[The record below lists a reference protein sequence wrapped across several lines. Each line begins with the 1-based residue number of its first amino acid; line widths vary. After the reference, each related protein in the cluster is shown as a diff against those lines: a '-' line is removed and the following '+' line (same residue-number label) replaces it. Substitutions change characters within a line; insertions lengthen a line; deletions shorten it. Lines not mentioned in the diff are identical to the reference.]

1 MAFLL
6 SQNDTAERY
15 EAGLAALRKQ
25 FESSG
30 HGAAMVRGR
39 SSLVDEVIQHCF
51 HQLVSQGTPADC
63 VAIVPLGGYG
73 RGTLLPHSDVDL
85 LFLFRDLRQE
95 AAYKDALSRI
105 YLDLWDLKVRASA
118 TARTVS
124 ECGKLDPE
132 NPEFTVSLLDSR
144 FLTGDPELFKQVRGR
159 VLPALLRKSG
169 QQLIELVSESARTR
183 HAKFANTIYHLEP
196 NVKEG
201 PGGLRDYNLTSWL
214 ALVNRFSRTGI
225 WPDAESLFEERLR
238 KELDSAFD
246 FLISV
251 RCFLHY
257 QNGRDDNLLNWE
269 AQDASA
275 RRGVGIE
282 GDRLEPSQ
290 WMREYFRNSRAI
302 YGASLQLLQEVPVRK
317 PSLRQRWSNRR
328 SRRAAAGFS
337 VVDERVVL
345 PSDFP
350 VANLSATLEV
360 FRQLSVAPLRLSIES
375 QRIMTEAAPSLAT
388 GEDQRAFW
396 PELRPILLSRH
407 AGNAL
412 RAMRDCGLLDA
423 LVPEF
428 KLIDA
433 LAVRDFFHRYT
444 VDEHSFLCIETLHTL
459 KESSSEWPQR
469 FAEILG
475 ELERPELLFLSL
487 FLHDMGKGSDDENHV
502 SASLQIARQ
511 ILDRWRLEQTE
522 RDAVRFLIQNH
533 LEMSA
538 AMRRDIF
545 DPGVIAAMAARIGTP
560 ETLKM
565 LTLLTYAD
573 ISSVNPEAMTDW
585 KAENLWQL
593 YAATSN
599 FLNRHADED
608 KVRGTLDKQTR
619 EKFAALPRKLIG
631 EIEPFLEG
639 LPHRYLSIYSTDQIV
654 RHYELASRLWQERVQ
669 TTLVPY
675 RDLYEFTVVTKDK
688 PFLFATLAGAL
699 AAWGM
704 EIVKAN
710 AFSNSNGVVVDS
722 FQFKDRFRTLD
733 LNPSEH
739 ERLKKSVAEVVRG
752 DRSLEQLIRARSGFK
767 RSTPVRVQ
775 VKTRIIFDDESSAN
789 STLLE
794 VVAQDRPGLLY
805 RLAETLAEMKC
816 NIDIALIDTEGE
828 MALDVFYLT
837 SGGRKL
843 TLGVQ
848 ESIRS
853 ALMGQLNSSS

>member
-1 MAFLL
+1 MPLVL
-6 SQNDTAERY
+6 SNGEVGERY
-15 EAGLAALRKQ
+15 ESGLAQLRKE

-30 HGAAMVRGR
+30 HGAALARGR
-39 SSLVDEVIQHCF
+39 SLLVDEVIRHYYE
-51 HQLVSQGTPADC
+51 QLLGQNIPRDC

-85 LFLFRDLRQE
+85 LFLFKDAKQE

-124 ECGKLDPE
+124 ECGRLDPE

-144 FLTGDPELFKQVRGR
+144 FLAGANELFRQVRSR

-169 QQLIELVSESARTR
+169 QELIKLVSESARTR
-183 HAKFANTIYHLEP
+183 HVKYANTIYHLEP

-201 PGGLRDYNLTSWL
+201 PGGLRDYNLACWL
-214 ALVNRFSRTGI
+214 ALVNRFCLNGI
-225 WPDAESLFEERLR
+225 WPDAGSLFETRLQ
-238 KELDSAFD
+238 KELESAFE

-251 RCFLHY
+251 RSFLHY

-269 AQDASA
+269 AQDAAA
-275 RRGVGIE
+275 RKGVGTGG
-282 GDRLEPSQ
+282 GDLNASQ
-290 WMREYFRNSRAI
+290 WMREYFRHSRSTF
-302 YGASLQLLQEVPVRK
+302 GAALQLLEEAPLRK
-317 PSLRQRWSNRR
+317 PSLRNRWLTRR
-328 SRRAAAGFS
+328 SRPAGSEFS
-337 VVDERVVL
+337 VINEGVVL

-350 VANLSATLEV
+350 IANATSVLNVFKQLSA
-360 FRQLSVAPLRLSIES
+360 SPLRLSIAA
-375 QRIMTEAAPSLAT
+375 QRIITEAAPTFST
-388 GEDQRAFW
+388 TTCQRAFW
-396 PELRPILLSRH
+396 SDLQQILLSRY

-433 LAVRDFFHRYT
+433 FAVRDFFHRYT
-444 VDEHSFLCIETLHTL
+444 VDEHSFLCIETLHAL
-459 KESSSEWPQR
+459 KESSGEWPQR

-475 ELERPELLFLSL
+475 ELEKPELLFLSL
-487 FLHDMGKGSDDENHV
+487 LLHDIGKGAEGENHV
-502 SASLQIARQ
+502 TASMNIARR
-511 ILDRWRLEQTE
+511 ILGRWDLEKQE
-522 RDAVRFLIQNH
+522 WEMVEFLIQNH

-545 DPGVIAAMAARIGTP
+545 DHQVIGTLAARIGTP
-560 ETLKM
+560 EMLKM
-565 LTLLTYAD
+565 LALLTYAD
-573 ISSVNPEAMTDW
+573 ISSVNPEAMTEW
-585 KAENLWQL
+585 KAENLWRV

-608 KVRGTLDKQTR
+608 KLRGALDKQTR
-619 EKFAALPRKLIG
+619 EKFAALPRKLVSDIQ
-631 EIEPFLEG
+631 PFLEG
-639 LPHRYLSIYSTDQIV
+639 LPHRYVAIYTAEQIV
-654 RHYELASRLWQERVQ
+654 RHLELANRLWQEPVQ
-669 TTLVPY
+669 ITLVPY

-699 AAWGM
+699 SAWGM

-710 AFSNSNGVVVDS
+710 AFSNSSGVVVDC
-722 FQFKDRFRTLD
+722 FYFKDRFRTLD

-752 DRSLEQLIRARSGFK
+752 DRSLEQLMRARSGFK
-767 RSTPVRVQ
+767 RATPARVQ
-775 VKTRIIFDDESSAN
+775 VKTRILFDDESSAQ
-789 STLLE
+789 STVLE

-805 RLAETLAEMKC
+805 RLTETLAEAKC

-837 SGGRKL
+837 KDGRKL
-843 TLGVQ
+843 SPDWK
-848 ESIRS
+848 ESLQ
-853 ALMGQLNSSS
+853 ANLLKQLNSGV

>member
-1 MAFLL
+1 MSSATLNPAL
-6 SQNDTAERY
+6 SERY
-15 EAGLAALRKQ
+15 EAGLAALRKE

-30 HGAAMVRGR
+30 RGAAVVRGR
-39 SSLVDEVIQHCF
+39 SRLVDQILQHCF
-51 HQLVSQGTPADC
+51 EQLVARDTPNDC

-85 LFLFRDLRQE
+85 LFLFRDTKQE
-95 AAYKDALSRI
+95 ANYKDALSRI

-118 TARTVS
+118 TARTVA
-124 ECGKLDPE
+124 ECGRLDPE

-144 FLTGDPELFKQVRGR
+144 FLIGDAQLFRQVRDR
-159 VLPALLRKSG
+159 VLPALLKKSG
-169 QQLIELVSESARTR
+169 ARLIELVSESARAR
-183 HAKFANTIYHLEP
+183 HAKFAETIYHLEP

-201 PGGLRDYNLTSWL
+201 PGGLRDYNLASWL
-214 ALVNRFSRTGI
+214 ALVKRFRHTGA
-225 WPDAESLFEERLR
+225 WPESESLFEERLR
-238 KELDSAFD
+238 KELDTAFD

-269 AQDASA
+269 TQDAA
-275 RRGVGIE
+275 AGRGVGVE
-282 GDRLEPSQ
+282 GGRLEPSQ

-302 YGASLQLLQEVPVRK
+302 HGAALQLLEEAPARK
-317 PSLRQRWSNRR
+317 QSFRRRWLSRQ
-328 SRRAAAGFS
+328 SRRPLGFN
-337 VVDERVVL
+337 VVDERIVL
-345 PSDFP
+345 APNFTPAD
-350 VANLSATLEV
+350 AATVLQV
-360 FRQLSVAPLRLSIES
+360 FKQLSYSPLRLSIDA
-375 QRIMTEAAPSLAT
+375 QRIITEAAPSFAT
-388 GEDQRAFW
+388 GEHQSAFW
-396 PELRPILLSRH
+396 PELREILLKRH
-407 AGNAL
+407 AGHAL
-412 RAMRDCGLLDA
+412 RAMRDCALLDA

-444 VDEHSFLCIETLHTL
+444 VDEHSFLCIETLHAL
-459 KESSSEWPQR
+459 EELSLEWPQR
-469 FAEILG
+469 FAEILS

-487 FLHDMGKGSDDENHV
+487 FLHDMGKGSNDEDHV
-502 SASLQIARQ
+502 RASLTIAKR
-511 ILDRWRLEQTE
+511 IFDRWQLQEQE
-522 RDAVRFLIQNH
+522 RSAVEFLIRNH

-545 DPGVIAAMAARIGTP
+545 DPQVIGALAARVETP
-560 ETLKM
+560 EMLKM

-573 ISSVNPEAMTDW
+573 ISSVNPEAMTEW
-585 KAENLWQL
+585 KAENLWRT

-599 FLNRHADED
+599 FLNRHVDED
-608 KVRGTLDKQTR
+608 KVHGAMDRQTR
-619 EKFAALPRKLIG
+619 EKFASLPRKLII
-631 EIEPFLEG
+631 EIQPFLEG
-639 LPHRYLSIYSTDQIV
+639 LPHRYLAIYSADDIV
-654 RHYELASRLWQERVQ
+654 RHRELASRLWQEPVQ
-669 TTLVPY
+669 ILLVPY

-688 PFLFATLAGAL
+688 PFLFATLSGAL

-710 AFSNSNGVVVDS
+710 AFSNSAEVVVDV

-739 ERLKKSVAEVVRG
+739 ERLKKGVAEIVRG

-767 RSTPVRVQ
+767 RSTPVRVK
-775 VKTRIIFDDESSAN
+775 VKTRILYDDESSAH

-805 RLAETLAEMKC
+805 RLAETLAEANC

-843 TLGVQ
+843 SPELQ
-848 ESIRS
+848 ENVRVK
-853 ALMGQLNSSS
+853 LLEQLNSAG